1 MPERENMS
9 VGERDKKMSDM
20 ASDAAAAFCR
30 KYEMGDKQI
39 GSSPETYLQYSI
51 PYLTVRTLQRQ
62 EKVLNSQEAALKSLE
77 ADSRWIKWFAIVTGI
92 LTVVLVILT
101 IVLARYA
108 LEDLL
113 HSQPAMMKLLQL
125 APILLSFFGTLFVWF
140 DTKRIS
146 YAIRPGRAVL
156 TDDPKWKK
164 WRYNKAELGFVL
176 LFAGIL
182 WQGVNL
188 VCGV

>member
-1 MPERENMS
+1 MAMS
-9 VGERDKKMSDM
+9 AGERDTKMSDI
-20 ASDAAAAFCR
+20 ASKAAEAFCR
-30 KYEMGDKQI
+30 THETDTDAQI
-39 GSSPETYLQYSI
+39 EASPETYLQHSI
-51 PYLTVRTLQRQ
+51 PYLTVRTLQRH
-62 EKVLNSQEAALKSLE
+62 EKALKSLE
-77 ADSRWIKWFAIVTGI
+77 ADSRWIEWFAIVTGI

-108 LEDLL
+108 LEDLV

-182 WQGVNL
+182 WQ
-188 VCGV
+188 